1 MDSAGHAN
9 SNRLIMFARLFL
21 LFVTLPLLDL
31 FVLLRVGTALGFWPT
46 VGLVVLTGA
55 IGAALARAQGLRTI
69 GRIQSELAAGRIPAE
84 QLADGAMILLAAA
97 LLVTPGFLT
106 DIVGV
111 ALLIP
116 PIRRVFRKALERQ
129 FKKAVVITQVRIND
143 GEHGAARPDWVGNP
157 PDGAVAQNPRE
168 VKYVRNLSADGQSAP
183 GSAGENSNDLAQ

>member
-1 MDSAGHAN
+1 MDSAEEAN
-9 SNRLIMFARLFL
+9 SNRRIMFARLFL
-21 LFVTLPLLDL
+21 LFVAVPLLDL
-31 FVLLRVGTALGFWPT
+31 FVLLRVGTVLGFWPT
-46 VGLVVLTGA
+46 VGLVLLTGA

-69 GRIQSELAAGRIPAE
+69 GKIHSELAAGRIPAE

-106 DIVGV
+106 DMVGV

-129 FKKAVVITQVRIND
+129 FGKAVVMTQVRFND
-143 GEHGAARPDWVGNP
+143 SGHNAVQADWMSDPADGAAERS
-157 PDGAVAQNPRE
+157 PRE

-183 GSAGENSNDLAQ
+183 DSSGENSNNLAQ